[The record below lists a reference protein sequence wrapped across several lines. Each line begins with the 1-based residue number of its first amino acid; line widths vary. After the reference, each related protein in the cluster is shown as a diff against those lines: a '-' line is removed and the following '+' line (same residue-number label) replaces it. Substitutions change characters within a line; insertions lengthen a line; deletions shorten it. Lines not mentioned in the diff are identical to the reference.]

1 MNIPKKKVI
10 ISRKKNLACP
20 LINEHVLIISK
31 LQNDKIILFIIH
43 HIARNHIQ
51 HLILFLAI
59 PPFCS
64 NLDKADKASTYPP
77 KRFFLNR

>member
-64 NLDKADKASTYPP
+64 FLYKADRQA
-77 KRFFLNR
+77 RVFLSDLA